1 MADKKITLVL
11 EAKNAMNRGLQGAA
25 NSVKGFSERMK
36 GGFDLFAKPILVAG
50 AGLMAFK
57 KGLEWAETALN
68 SLGRASRE
76 AKTDILKESF
86 DNLTASVAKMQT
98 QYAKSEATFASNN
111 KIFDAQKKSVREL
124 EEATTALEKAKRLS
138 TASTEEERNAIEQE
152 YEAKKIAGDSAKAQQ
167 DILDE
172 VARKRTEASM
182 KEQQA
187 IALEVKAREMGKKS
201 VEALARSAQMA
212 DQENRATSGVGGF
225 AGMFSGYSEK
235 EIESIRKAKSESD
248 ALAKSAKAE
257 QEKLLGEVAKLRLD
271 SVENIRTASEQ
282 EKEVEAEKMKEQ
294 AANLDA
300 QRKLEEERVKLA
312 EETAKKI
319 TDLKKEEVDA
329 KANIEENARDEHR
342 KAWDKQLRENEEI
355 AKKTVA
361 QFIEDAKGK
370 KGEEKGLADEDKRGK
385 MLSAMEARG
394 TKLSKRDKE
403 WLDAFK
409 DIRKAG
415 DKVGVAKK
423 NIEEM
428 ELKKVLKKQNELD
441 ANLTRVMGEIVKLQ
455 QMN

>member
-1 MADKKITLVL
+1 
-11 EAKNAMNRGLQGAA
+11 
-25 NSVKGFSERMK
+25 
-36 GGFDLFAKPILVAG
+36 
-50 AGLMAFK
+50 
-57 KGLEWAETALN
+57 
-68 SLGRASRE
+68 
-76 AKTDILKESF
+76 
-86 DNLTASVAKMQT
+86 
-98 QYAKSEATFASNN
+98 
-111 KIFDAQKKSVREL
+111 
-124 EEATTALEKAKRLS
+124 
-138 TASTEEERNAIEQE
+138 
-152 YEAKKIAGDSAKAQQ
+152 
-167 DILDE
+167 
-172 VARKRTEASM
+172 M

-187 IALEVKAREMGKKS
+187 IALEVKARELGKKS

-225 AGMFSGYSEK
+225 MGMFSGYSEK

-282 EKEVEAEKMKEQ
+282 EKEVEAEKLKEQ

-319 TDLKKEEVDA
+319 EDLKKEEVEA
-329 KANIEENARDEHR
+329 KKAIEENARDEQR

-403 WLDAFK
+403 WLEAFK

-415 DKVGVAKK
+415 DKAGVAKK
-423 NIEEM
+423 NIEGM
-428 ELKKVLKKQNELD
+428 ELQKVLKKQNELD
-441 ANLTRVMGEIVKLQ
+441 GRLVKVKEDIAKLIKGG
-455 QMN
+455 